1 LTQERAESG
10 ISYRQ
15 LHPHGGSFT
24 SAADLRMLIFRRV
37 LVAMIIFILLSV
49 GALLGLVTGLFV
61 LRVMGI
67 VLISLSVALL
77 SVLILLDHGFGVVRS
92 GLISVGS
99 LTALQGSYLVG
110 VWISLN
116 FGLPLKE
123 FAPRAR
129 WLSGATRR
137 RPMTVGEDGGS
148 HEGLDP
154 SYTRAAQKEP
164 ECTARRS
171 QHSGAR

>member
-1 LTQERAESG
+1 
-10 ISYRQ
+10 
-15 LHPHGGSFT
+15 
-24 SAADLRMLIFRRV
+24 MLIFRRV
-37 LVAMIIFILLSV
+37 LIAMIIFILLSLS
-49 GALLGLVTGLFV
+49 ASLGLVTGLFV

-99 LTALQGSYLVG
+99 LTALQGSYLAG

-129 WLSGATRR
+129 WLSGVTRR
-137 RPMTVGEDGGS
+137 HPKAVGEDGGS

-154 SYTRAAQKEP
+154 SYALAAQKEA
-164 ECTARRS
+164 ECTAQRS